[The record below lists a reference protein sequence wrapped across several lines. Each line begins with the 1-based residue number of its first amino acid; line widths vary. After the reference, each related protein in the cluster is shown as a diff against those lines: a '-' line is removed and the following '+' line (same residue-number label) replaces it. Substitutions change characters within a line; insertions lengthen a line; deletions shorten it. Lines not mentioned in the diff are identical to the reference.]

1 MQKKTSEER
10 MTTLIQTLDNIVK
23 YEYVD
28 ETDSSPISDN
38 VKQYWEHLC
47 GVYEDPEF
55 RHSFLCCL
63 VSCRNTIQ
71 NKEIPLKYIS
81 TGLYCFQKC
90 KQSQKIYIG

>member
-38 VKQYWEHLC
+38 VKQYW
-47 GVYEDPEF
+47 
-55 RHSFLCCL
+55 
-63 VSCRNTIQ
+63 
-71 NKEIPLKYIS
+71 
-81 TGLYCFQKC
+81 
-90 KQSQKIYIG
+90 